1 MLRKALV
8 IGSNGPDNYGQLQHA
23 VSDSIRI
30 ATVLSSEK
38 YCFDVDRLEPGT
50 DPNTA
55 LNRLTTIAK
64 SCNRQDTLIFYFSG
78 HGECRDG
85 DLFLLLDTTEPE
97 NLPLSAFPISWI
109 IQIFNHCRAENKL
122 LVLDCCYAD
131 AGRNNAFKSGGTE
144 PIINQ
149 PLSALQKIT
158 IDPQNYL
165 ALLAGDHLEKT
176 REIEIEHRSS
186 KLQGGFLTVHIYLAL
201 TDRFDEVDGDD
212 DGKITVE
219 DLKNWLFIQA
229 NEYNSKR
236 TKEHHIPRPMLR
248 GRTEGPFYL
257 NLQSNLQKKEA
268 VRSMGFPQK
277 FLGDYTHL
285 TYDRRPVLSH
295 RLEDLDSEL
304 VENFLKQPQAQR
316 LLARHKISQINREE
330 HLKEIGVIN
339 NDGQITL
346 GSFLCFAPRQLL
358 TDKFAACS
366 LQTVIYGGKKRGT
379 ARLKHSEVIRGNLLY
394 LFIVGMQFLT
404 AEAGLQPIGEIGTSK
419 RDELE
424 IPEIALR
431 EALANALVH
440 RDYQSDALKDQPTRI
455 EVYPDRVEITS
466 YGVLLDGVS
475 EEDLNN
481 NPEQVKPFRRNHI
494 VAEIF
499 RIMQNA
505 ELNASGVSRMH
516 EATQQVDLPLPHIS
530 QSHET
535 HTVTVVFTRRQFS
548 SLLEQLNYED
558 LNALVHE
565 VRTKTKNYI
574 QERCGTMRVLDMTQ
588 PVGLGSIYI
597 DLNILEKPA
606 GRQRLEEITELLQ
619 SSSLDGFDRLGLG
632 RVSEKRIPGLE
643 VVEQYTKLMILG
655 GPGSGKTTFLKYLAI
670 NCISGQFQAERVPIF
685 VTLKD
690 FAESSETPS
699 LLDYIAIQFSSCSI
713 REPKLTVEAI
723 LSQGRGFIL
732 LDGLDEIRAED
743 SNRALV
749 EIRNFSSKYH
759 SNQFVITCRIAA
771 RDYIFSQFIEV
782 EIADFGYEQINHF
795 AQNWFSHR
803 DPRQSEIFL
812 QRLQE
817 NRPIQE
823 LAANPLLLTML
834 CLVFEEAA
842 RFPANRS
849 ELYEYGVSIL
859 LSRWDATRNIERDQ
873 LYKSL
878 SAKRKED
885 LLSQIAFQ
893 MFIRG
898 EYFFKQRIVER
909 EIQEYLRNLPYVGTE
924 PEVLQVDS
932 QSILKSIE
940 SQSGFLVERARGI
953 YSFSHITFH
962 EYFAARKIVTSYD
975 SELSLKELA
984 VHITEKRWRE
994 VLLLTV
1000 EMLPKADS
1008 FLLIMKFQVDS
1019 LLAADAKLQ
1028 DFLAWLNQKTQL
1040 VIFSGSL
1047 VAVRNYY
1054 FALSLS
1060 SIVDFSFE
1068 IDRVFLHSSK
1078 LDFEL
1083 ELDLDLSRCLTCALE
1098 LNDTFDYA
1106 SAHSLISKL
1115 NSICARNFNL
1125 DLKHELQQIMEQLLH
1140 SFRNNEADFKYWWQ
1154 SNGSTWIEQ
1163 LRSALIKHR
1172 NIGHDW
1178 QFIND
1183 QLESLRAYYDSSK
1196 LLMDCLN
1203 SDCYVS
1209 REVRAKIEAELLL
1222 PITQSNN
1229 SIGADS

>member
-30 ATVLSSEK
+30 ANVLSSER
-38 YCFDVDRLEPGT
+38 YCFDVSRLEPGT
-50 DPNTA
+50 DPTTA

-97 NLPLSAFPISWI
+97 NLPLSALPISWI
-109 IQIFNHCRAENKL
+109 IQTFNYCKAENKL

-131 AGRNNAFKSGGTE
+131 AGRNNPFKSGGAE
-144 PIINQ
+144 QIINQ
-149 PLSALQKIT
+149 PLSVLQKIT
-158 IDPQNYL
+158 VDPQNYL

-176 REIEIEHRSS
+176 REIEIEHKSS

-212 DGKITVE
+212 DGKITVD

-229 NEYNSKR
+229 NEYNNKR
-236 TKEHHIPRPMLR
+236 EKAYHIPRPMLR

-366 LQTVIYGGKKRGT
+366 LQTVIYGDKKRGT

-516 EATQQVDLPLPHIS
+516 EATQQVDLPLPRIS
-530 QSHET
+530 QSHEAC
-535 HTVTVVFTRRQFS
+535 TVTVVFTRRQFS
-548 SLLEQLNYED
+548 SLLEILNYENLD
-558 LNALVHE
+558 ALVQE
-565 VRTKTKNYI
+565 VRKKTKNYI
-574 QERCGTMRVLDMTQ
+574 QQRFGLIRVLEMTR
-588 PVGLGSIYI
+588 PIELDSIYT
-597 DLNILEKPA
+597 DLNVLERVA
-606 GRQRLEEITELLQ
+606 GQQRLGIAELLQ
-619 SSSLDGFDRLGLG
+619 NSDLTSFDRIGLG
-632 RVSEKRIPGLE
+632 EISERRIPGLQA
-643 VVEQYTKLMILG
+643 VAQHPKLMILG
-655 GPGSGKTTFLKYLAI
+655 KPGSGKTTFLKHLAI
-670 NCISGQFQAERVPIF
+670 NCISGQFQSNRVPIF
-685 VTLKD
+685 FTLKE
-690 FAESSETPS
+690 FAESSGTPS
-699 LLDYIAIQFSSCSI
+699 LLDYIAAQFSSCGI
-713 REPKLTVEAI
+713 QEPKLTAEAI
-723 LSQGRGFIL
+723 LSQGRGLIL
-732 LDGLDEIRAED
+732 LDGLDEIRDED
-743 SNRALV
+743 SNRTLND
-749 EIRNFSSKYH
+749 ISSFSSEYYN
-759 SNQFVITCRIAA
+759 NQFVITSRIAA
-771 RDYIFSQFIEV
+771 REYVFPQFTEV
-782 EIADFGYEQINHF
+782 EIADFGDQQISHF
-795 AQNWFSHR
+795 AQNWFRHIN
-803 DPRQSEIFL
+803 PRQSERFI
-812 QRLQE
+812 QKLQE
-817 NRPIQE
+817 NPPIRE
-823 LAANPLLLTML
+823 LASNPLLLIML
-834 CLVFEEAA
+834 CLVFEDSGD
-842 RFPANRS
+842 FPVSRS
-849 ELYEYGVSIL
+849 EIYGYGVSIL
-859 LSRWDATRNIERDQ
+859 LKRWDATRNIERDQ
-873 LYKSL
+873 VYKQL
-878 SAKRKED
+878 SSQRKED

-893 MFIRG
+893 MFERG
-898 EYFFKQRIVER
+898 EYFFKQKTVER
-909 EIQEYLRNLPYVGTE
+909 EIHEYIRALPNISDE
-924 PEVLQVDS
+924 PETLQIES
-932 QSILKSIE
+932 ELILKSIE
-940 SQSGFLVERARGI
+940 AQHGLLVERSRGV
-953 YSFSHITFH
+953 YSFSHLTFH
-962 EYFAARKIVTSYD
+962 EYFAARKIVNSA
-975 SELSLKELA
+975 SPEFLSQGLA

-994 VLLLTV
+994 IFLLTV
-1000 EMLPKADS
+1000 AMLPNADS
-1008 FLLIMKFQVDS
+1008 LLLIMKSQIDS

-1028 DFLAWLNQKTQL
+1028 NFLAWVNQKSQSMN
-1040 VIFSGSL
+1040 FSDSL
-1047 VAVRNYY
+1047 VSIRTFY
-1054 FALSLS
+1054 FALSLYS
-1060 SIVDFSFE
+1060 NVDFSFS
-1068 IDRVFLHSSK
+1068 IDSVILRSST
-1078 LDFEL
+1078 LDSEL
-1083 ELDLDLSRCLTCALE
+1083 ELDLALSHCLTCALE
-1098 LNDTFDYA
+1098 LNNTFDNA
-1106 SAHSLISKL
+1106 SVHSLISKL
-1115 NSICARNFNL
+1115 NSVCARNFNL
-1125 DLKHELQQIMEQLLH
+1125 DLKYELQQIMEQLLH
-1140 SFRNNEADFKYWWQ
+1140 SFRNNEEDFKYWWQ
-1154 SNGSTWIEQ
+1154 SNGSTWIDQ
-1163 LRSALIKHR
+1163 LRSALIEYR
-1172 NIGHDW
+1172 NIGHVW
-1178 QFIND
+1178 QFSND
-1183 QLESLRAYYDSSK
+1183 QLESLRAYYDANK
-1196 LLMDCLN
+1196 LLIDCLS

-1209 REVRAKIEAELLL
+1209 REVRAKIEDELLV
-1222 PITQSNN
+1222 PTTAQSNN
-1229 SIGADS
+1229 SVGAD